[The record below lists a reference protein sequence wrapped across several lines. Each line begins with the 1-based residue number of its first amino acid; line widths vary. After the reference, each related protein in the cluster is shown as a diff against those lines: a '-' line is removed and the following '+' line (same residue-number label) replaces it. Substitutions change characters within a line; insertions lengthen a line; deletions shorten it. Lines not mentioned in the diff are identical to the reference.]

1 MISGNSTEPGRPSEP
16 VRQAGGAEPELAS
29 TEVAMGRPSTDDV
42 VIEGAMANEA
52 TNKVVI
58 EGIPTNK

>member
-1 MISGNSTEPGRPSEP
+1 MISGDSTEPGRPSES
-16 VRQAGGAEPELAS
+16 VRQAGAQPELAS

>member
-16 VRQAGGAEPELAS
+16 VRQAGAEPELAS
-29 TEVAMGRPSTDDV
+29 TEVAMGRPATDDV